1 MKKTWHLWLLTLLVS
16 LGLTCCDGAQ
26 SQPETYKIGI
36 LQLVDVL
43 ADVEEGFKAGMT
55 DLGYTEGET
64 VTYLQ
69 RNANGS
75 MDDLQRFAQEFVDEK
90 VDLIVSI
97 TTPSSVTALNVSEGT
112 GIPIVFVMVSDPVG
126 AGLVDSLT
134 QPGGRVTGIID
145 GDMETV
151 GKRLE
156 LLLKVAPDTKRVLSV
171 YSYEEALLPAEE
183 NLRQAARTLGVEL
196 VERQVHTT
204 DEASAA
210 FRAIQP
216 GEADAIFMQSDGL
229 IVNAEEAILEIGLRD
244 GLPQV
249 GPGGTSHF
257 AVASYG
263 ANFYGAGAQSASLA
277 DKILKGAAPATVP
290 VELPRKFD
298 LILNRGIAQQ
308 MDLTI
313 PEEVLSLAAEVI
325 D

>member
-1 MKKTWHLWLLTLLVS
+1 MKKARHLWLLSLLVV
-16 LGLTCCDGAQ
+16 LGLACCGGAQ

-36 LQLVDVL
+36 LQLVDIL
-43 ADVEEGFKAGMT
+43 AEVEEGFKAGMT
-55 DLGYTEGET
+55 DLGYTEGEN

-69 RNANGS
+69 RNAKGS
-75 MDDLQRFAQEFVDEK
+75 MDDLQRFSQEFVDEE

-97 TTPSSVTALNVSEGT
+97 TTPSSMTALGVSEGT

-126 AGLVDSLT
+126 AGLVETLT

-171 YSYEEALLPAEE
+171 YSYEQALLPAEE

-196 VERQVHTT
+196 VERQVQTT

-210 FRAIQP
+210 FRATEP

-229 IVNAEEAILEIGLRD
+229 IVDAEEAILEVALRD
-244 GLPQV
+244 GMPQV

-257 AVASYG
+257 SVASYG
-263 ANFYGAGAQSASLA
+263 ANFYGAGEQGASLA
-277 DKILKGAAPATVP
+277 DKILKGAEPATVP

-308 MDLTI
+308 MGLTI
-313 PEEVLSLAAEVI
+313 PEDVLSLAAEVI